1 MPKLRIML
9 LLLVLLAACAGQPPH
24 QGDDPA
30 EVAKSSLTAVGD
42 PAPALRR
49 PLLGGGS
56 FDLEAQRGKV
66 VLVNFFATW
75 CPPCIAEMPHLQT
88 QVWERFAGD
97 GFAMVSV
104 AREEDADV
112 VAPFVAKHG
121 AGWPFALD
129 TDRSVFARYAEA
141 FIPRSYVLDR
151 SGRIVFQ
158 GQGYE
163 EAEFAHMVEV
173 IAAELARPAP

>member
-1 MPKLRIML
+1 MPTSRTLL
-9 LLLVLLAACAGQPPH
+9 LLLVFLAACAGQPPH

-30 EVAKSSLTAVGD
+30 DVAKSSLTAVGD
-42 PAPALRR
+42 PAPLFSA

-75 CPPCIAEMPHLQT
+75 CPPCIAEMPHLQSEA
-88 QVWERFAGD
+88 WERFAGD

-104 AREEDADV
+104 AREEGADV

-121 AGWPFALD
+121 SGWPFALD
-129 TDRSVFARYAEA
+129 QDRSVFARYAEA

-151 SGRIVFQ
+151 AGRIVFQ

-173 IAAELARPAP
+173 IASELAKPAP